1 MEEEPS
7 KLLTTNERKIYF
19 NGYLLDHALSN
30 WERSQR
36 MESRVARDEIM
47 SKEKATKRM
56 TGGSAAER
64 GLDFQ
69 ARISAVVMAHLLVE
83 RPLGWLEGVLDDTP
97 VELHAET
104 GGPGDDV
111 RFSVKGGKHVELQ
124 AKRGLQRGDD
134 LWDALMG
141 LSRGVS
147 DGTIDA
153 GILAVC
159 PNSSGTIR
167 EALAEDI
174 VRLGAG
180 RADGLREIGQAWVA
194 QLSAS
199 SLDATLVCRQLRIVV
214 VSAVDGNREA
224 EATAAERLGRIV
236 QNQEAAWPMLVEY
249 GRRLIRRRE
258 RATPEDIY
266 RSLSLAKVTLKTA
279 EIDTRVQLSAAIR
292 QWLHRTYASMTVLGV
307 HSKVPFEA
315 CWLELDAQAMDDAS
329 TEQEDLDKALR
340 RYHEYG
346 HRRRNGGPSFDSQTI
361 ARFVR
366 QCVVVGGPGMGK
378 STLLKKLALDY
389 SADGFL
395 TLLVRLPQVV
405 ALLARD
411 GRRFEESL
419 MEVALS
425 GSGLR
430 TPLVSLEGAVILCD
444 ALDECGSQQP
454 LVTASLH
461 AFSVAHPTTRV
472 VVTSR
477 PIGYRPGELAG
488 WRHYELQPLDDT
500 AAEKAVTKVLEAIPF
515 ADMALRSRAVDQA
528 IAQLSAKTIKGA
540 AARSPLMITLVAA
553 LSVKGIDPGLSKGA
567 LYRKLFQLLQDH
579 PPARLTERPPSEP
592 ERNRFLEM
600 LGWCLLSHGNEPAE
614 QSLERC
620 ARWWSDETGESF
632 LVSETK
638 ISECLGY
645 WECLGV
651 VERVRTHTQEAVT
664 FVHKTFGEF
673 AAARYMSK
681 CAPEAQRDI
690 IVRAI
695 GTPDWK
701 EALSFASHL
710 GLTSLILQ
718 VWAELAER
726 GDTKA
731 GKRLDDAVELVVQAG
746 APLASDAL
754 ASFAEGCW
762 RAVENT
768 ASRAR
773 YAAGEA
779 LCLVSQEHWSLI
791 KEGVLVRVESPD
803 RWNRL
808 VAWACLCVSTDQG
821 LTIPTLIEALPRLAD
836 SRPTDSYLGGFSLQP
851 NGNAVWQHLV
861 LGAARRI
868 LATPPEPEALRVL
881 HELIGGAKGL
891 NVGTVGELGTVFGQ
905 AGLELSGL
913 PDEEWSKNMARLMPD
928 RERWNREAAYLLA
941 LIDDPLVASDEADS
955 DESGHS
961 FELGACLTA
970 ISYWEMPAGDT
981 PSDTASASVD
991 SARRLVIHA
1000 LVRGAGIDHSQL
1012 VRQAR
1017 AMKRKILHDVNNEAF
1032 GFLDLPKV
1040 DAKVEFDHPL
1050 VGKQFMPVLEDLI
1063 VGPCHL
1069 FASNAAYVLYSMNED
1084 PDYFGAVKRVL
1095 TRGRGESLRLSAAL
1109 ANQLPDETGQQLML
1123 DRLCQGESTPG
1134 CRYLYL
1140 SLTAPYDAR
1149 HLEAVRKGLGG
1160 GSAGAAKASAELV
1173 KEFPL
1178 DGALAGE
1185 LRAFFDEWRTKEEPY
1200 PKGGGVVPESPRG
1213 ELAKALATAF
1223 AQDHDF
1229 LLTLLADER
1238 PEVRSAARDDF
1249 LAEAAGSGP
1258 LRSKLLEGVITG
1270 GLQPDLLRAAVS
1282 KGLYS
1287 DDEAIAVAR
1296 LLHSE
1301 DARLR
1306 YAALPILDVKYLQP
1320 DQVRDESVRLLSDKE
1335 LDIRE
1340 GASRALHGL
1349 ESSST

>member
-1 MEEEPS
+1 M
-7 KLLTTNERKIYF
+7 
-19 NGYLLDHALSN
+19 SN
-30 WERSQR
+30 
-36 MESRVARDEIM
+36 V
-47 SKEKATKRM
+47 KTTKRM

-69 ARISAVVMAHLLVE
+69 ARISAVVMAHLLAE
-83 RPLGWLEGVLDDTP
+83 RPLGWLEGVVDDTP
-97 VELHAET
+97 LELHAET
-104 GGPGDDV
+104 GGPGDDI

-124 AKRGLQRGDD
+124 AKRGLQRGND
-134 LWDALMG
+134 LWDALAS
-141 LSRGVS
+141 LSRAISDSTIGAGV
-147 DGTIDA
+147 
-153 GILAVC
+153 LAVC

-180 RADGLREIGQAWVA
+180 RTDGLRDIGQAWA
-194 QLSAS
+194 TQLSAL
-199 SLDATLVCRQLRIVV
+199 SLDITLVCRRLRIVV
-214 VSAVDGNREA
+214 VSAVDGNRET
-224 EATAAERLGRIV
+224 EATAAERLSRIV
-236 QNQEAAWPMLVEY
+236 LNQEEAWRVLVEY

-258 RATPEDIY
+258 RSTPEDIY
-266 RSLSLAKVTLKTA
+266 QTLSLANVVLKTA
-279 EIDTRVQLSAAIR
+279 EVDTRVQLSAATR
-292 QWLHRTYASMTVLGV
+292 QWLHSTYASMTVLGV

-315 CWLELDAQAMDDAS
+315 CWLELDAQAIDDAS
-329 TEQEDLDKALR
+329 TEQEDLDKALH

-346 HRRRNGGPSFDSQTI
+346 HRRRYGGPSFDSQTV

-366 QCVVVGGPGMGK
+366 KCVVVGGPGMGK

-405 ALLARD
+405 ALLARE

-430 TPLVSLEGAVILCD
+430 VPFVSLEGAVILCD

-454 LVTASLH
+454 LVTANLH
-461 AFSVAHPTTRV
+461 AFAVAHPHTRV

-477 PIGYRPGELAG
+477 PIGYRPGELVG

-515 ADMALRSRAVDQA
+515 ADKTLRSHAVEQA
-528 IAQLSAKTIKGA
+528 IAQLSTKTVKGA
-540 AARSPLMITLVAA
+540 AVRSPLMITLMAA
-553 LSVKGIDPGLSKGA
+553 LSAKGIDPGLNKGA
-567 LYRKLFQLLQDH
+567 LYHKLFQLLQEH
-579 PPARLTERPPSEP
+579 PPVRLTELPPSEP

-614 QSLERC
+614 QTLSRC
-620 ARWWSDETGESF
+620 ARWWSDETQRSF

-638 ISECLGY
+638 ISECFGY

-651 VERVRTHTQEAVT
+651 VERVRTQTQEAIT

-695 GTPDWK
+695 STPDWK

-718 VWAELAER
+718 VWAELAEC

-731 GKRLDDAVELVVQAG
+731 GNRLDDAVELVVQAG
-746 APLASDAL
+746 VPLASDAL
-754 ASFAEGCW
+754 TSFAQCCW

-768 ASRAR
+768 ASRVR

-779 LCLVSQEHWSLI
+779 LCLASQEHWSLI
-791 KEGVLVRVESPD
+791 KEGALLRVEAPD
-803 RWNRL
+803 GWNRL
-808 VAWACLCVSTDQG
+808 VAWACLCVSTDQEVAIQT
-821 LTIPTLIEALPRLAD
+821 LTEVLPKLAD
-836 SRPTDSYLGGFSLQP
+836 FRPTHSYLGGLSLLS
-851 NGNAVWQHLV
+851 NGTAVWQHLV

-868 LATPPEPEALRVL
+868 LATSPEPEPEALRVL
-881 HELIGGAKGL
+881 HELIRDAKGL
-891 NVGTVGELGTVFGQ
+891 NVGTIGKLGVLFKQ
-905 AGLELSGL
+905 AGLDLNGL
-913 PDEEWSKNMARLMPD
+913 LNDASSENMARLLP
-928 RERWNREAAYLLA
+928 NREHWIRDAAYLLT
-941 LIDDPLVASDEADS
+941 LIEDPLVASDDANGDDS
-955 DESGHS
+955 GRS

-970 ISYWEMPAGDT
+970 ISYWEMPAGDA
-981 PSDTASASVD
+981 PSISASASAD

-1000 LVRGAGIDHSQL
+1000 LARGAGLNHSKL

-1017 AMKRKILHDVNNEAF
+1017 AMKRKTLHDVENGAF
-1032 GFLDLPKV
+1032 SFLDLPRI
-1040 DAKVEFDHPL
+1040 DAKADLDHPL
-1050 VGKQFMPVLEDLI
+1050 VDKQFMPVLEDLI
-1063 VGPCHL
+1063 VGPSHL
-1069 FASNAAYVLYSMNED
+1069 FALNAAYVLYSMNED
-1084 PDYFGAVKRVL
+1084 PDYSGAVKRVL
-1095 TRGRGESLRLSAAL
+1095 THGRGESLRLSAAL
-1109 ANQLPDETGQQLML
+1109 ANQLPDDTGQQLIL
-1123 DRLCQGESTPG
+1123 DRLCEGECTPG
-1134 CRYLYL
+1134 CRYLYS
-1140 SLTAPYDAR
+1140 SLTAPYSAR
-1149 HLEAVRKGLGG
+1149 HFEAVRRGLS
-1160 GSAGAAKASAELV
+1160 GSSAAAAEASAKLV

-1178 DGALAGE
+1178 DGPFSEE
-1185 LRAFFDEWRTKEEPY
+1185 LRIFFEEWRIKEEPY
-1200 PKGGGVVPESPRG
+1200 PKESGVVPESPRD
-1213 ELAKALATAF
+1213 ELAKVLAAAF
-1223 AQDHDF
+1223 TQDHDF
-1229 LLTLLADER
+1229 LLALLADTR
-1238 PEVRSAARDDF
+1238 QEVRSAASDHF
-1249 LAEAAGSGP
+1249 LAEAAGSAP
-1258 LRSKLLEGVITG
+1258 LRAKLLKGVQTG
-1270 GLQPDLLRAAVS
+1270 ELKPALLRAAVS

-1287 DDEAIAVAR
+1287 DTEAIAVAR

-1320 DQVRDESVRLLSDKE
+1320 DQVRDECIRLLTDDE

-1340 GASRALHGL
+1340 GASRALRHL
-1349 ESSST
+1349 ESSSS

>member
-1 MEEEPS
+1 MT
-7 KLLTTNERKIYF
+7 L
-19 NGYLLDHALSN
+19 
-30 WERSQR
+30 
-36 MESRVARDEIM
+36 
-47 SKEKATKRM
+47 KRM

-69 ARISAVVMAHLLVE
+69 ARISAIVMAHLLAE
-83 RPLGWLEGVLDDTP
+83 RPLGWLDGVLEDTP
-97 VELHAET
+97 LDLGAET
-104 GGPGDDV
+104 GGPGDDL
-111 RFSVKGGKHVELQ
+111 RFSVKDGKHVELQ

-134 LWDALMG
+134 LWDALMD

-153 GILAVC
+153 AVLAVC

-174 VRLGAG
+174 IRLGAG
-180 RADGLREIGQAWVA
+180 RIDGLREIGQAWA
-194 QLSAS
+194 ERLLAS
-199 SLDATLVCRQLRIVV
+199 SLDATLVCRCLRIVV
-214 VSAVDGNREA
+214 VSAVDGCREA
-224 EATAAERLGRIV
+224 EAMATERLGRIV
-236 QNQEAAWPMLVEY
+236 QNQEVVWPVLVEY

-258 RATPEDIY
+258 RSAPEDIY
-266 RSLSLAKVTLKTA
+266 RTLSLAKVVLKTSQV
-279 EIDTRVQLSAAIR
+279 DTRVQLSAATR
-292 QWLHRTYASMTVLGV
+292 QWLHRTHAGMTILGV
-307 HSKVPFEA
+307 HSTVPFET
-315 CWLELDAQAMDDAS
+315 CWLELDAQAMDDTSA
-329 TEQEDLDKALR
+329 EQEDLDKALR

-346 HRRRNGGPSFDSQTI
+346 HRRGSGSLSFDSQTI

-366 QCVVVGGPGMGK
+366 KCVVVGGPGMGK

-405 ALLARD
+405 ALLARE

-430 TPLVSLEGAVILCD
+430 APLVSLEGAVILCD

-454 LVTASLH
+454 LVTANLH
-461 AFSVAHPTTRV
+461 AFSVAHPNTRI

-477 PIGYRPGELAG
+477 PIGYRSGELTE

-515 ADMALRSRAVDQA
+515 ANVALRSRAIGQA

-553 LSVKGIDPGLSKGA
+553 LAVKGIEPGLNKGG

-614 QSLERC
+614 QTLSRC
-620 ARWWSDETGESF
+620 ARWWSGETGQSF

-651 VERVRTHTQEAVT
+651 VERVRTYTQEAIT

-681 CAPEAQRDI
+681 CPPESQRGI
-690 IVRAI
+690 IGRAI
-695 GTPDWK
+695 CTPDWK

-718 VWAELAER
+718 VWAELAEL
-726 GDTKA
+726 GDTKV
-731 GKRLDDAVELVVQAG
+731 GNRLDDAVELVVQAG
-746 APLASDAL
+746 APLATDAL
-754 ASFAEGCW
+754 ASFVQCCW

-768 ASRAR
+768 ASRVR

-779 LCLVSQEHWSLI
+779 LCLVSQEHWSLT
-791 KEGVLVRVESPD
+791 KEGALARLESPD
-803 RWNRL
+803 GWNRL
-808 VAWACLCVSTDQG
+808 VAWACLCVSTDHG
-821 LTIPTLIEALPRLAD
+821 LPIPALTEALARLAE
-836 SRPTDSYLGGFSLQP
+836 SRPTDSYLGGFSLRP
-851 NGNAVWQHLV
+851 NGSAVWQHLV
-861 LGAARRI
+861 LGAARRM
-868 LATPPEPEALRVL
+868 LVTPPEPDVLRAL
-881 HELIGGAKGL
+881 HELIGSAKGL
-891 NVGTVGELGTVFGQ
+891 NVSAIGELERLFRQVGQ
-905 AGLELSGL
+905 ELGGLLDGA
-913 PDEEWSKNMARLMPD
+913 WSKNIAGLMPD
-928 RERWNREAAYLLA
+928 REQWNREAAYLLA
-941 LIDDPLVASDEADS
+941 LIEDPLVVSEEAESLDS
-955 DESGHS
+955 GRS
-961 FELGACLTA
+961 FELGACMTA
-970 ISYWEMPAGDT
+970 ISYWEMPVGDA
-981 PSDTASASVD
+981 PSATESASGD
-991 SARRLVIHA
+991 AARRLIIHA
-1000 LVRGAGIDHSQL
+1000 LARGAGLDHSQL

-1017 AMKRKILHDVNNEAF
+1017 AMNKEILQDMKNEAF
-1032 GFLDLPKV
+1032 VFFNLPKV
-1040 DAKVEFDHPL
+1040 DAKAELDHPL
-1050 VGKQFMPVLEDLI
+1050 VEKQFMPVLEELI

-1069 FASNAAYVLYSMNED
+1069 FALNAANVLYSMNEA
-1084 PDYFGAVKRVL
+1084 PEYYGTVKRLL

-1109 ANQLPDETGQQLML
+1109 AKQLPDQAGQQLIL
-1123 DRLCQGESTPG
+1123 GRLCQGESTSG
-1134 CRYLYL
+1134 CRYLYS
-1140 SLTAPYDAR
+1140 SLISPYGVP

-1160 GSAGAAKASAELV
+1160 RSASAAKAAAELV
-1173 KEFPL
+1173 KEFPM
-1178 DGALAGE
+1178 DGALAEE
-1185 LRAFFDEWRTKEEPY
+1185 LRDFFDEWRVKEAPY
-1200 PKGGGVVPESPRG
+1200 PKGGGVVPESPRD
-1213 ELAKALATAF
+1213 ELAKVLAAAF
-1223 AQDHDF
+1223 AQDHEF
-1229 LLTLLADER
+1229 LLSLLTDER
-1238 PEVRSAARDDF
+1238 PEVRSAARDHF
-1249 LAEAAGSGP
+1249 LTEAAGSVL
-1258 LRSKLLEGVITG
+1258 LRAKLLEQTVTG
-1270 GLQPDLLRAAVS
+1270 GLRPDLLRAAIL

-1287 DDEAIAVAR
+1287 EAEEVMAVAR

-1306 YAALPILDVKYLQP
+1306 YAALPILDVKYLHP
-1320 DQVRDESVRLLSDKE
+1320 DQVRDESKRLLLDGE
-1335 LDIRE
+1335 LDIRD
-1340 GASRALHGL
+1340 GASQSLQRLGVAR
-1349 ESSST
+1349 

>member
-1 MEEEPS
+1 MS
-7 KLLTTNERKIYF
+7 NEKT
-19 NGYLLDHALSN
+19 A
-30 WERSQR
+30 
-36 MESRVARDEIM
+36 
-47 SKEKATKRM
+47 KRM

-69 ARISAVVMAHLLVE
+69 ARVSAIVMAHLLTE
-83 RPLGWLEGVLDDTP
+83 RPIGWLDGVLDDTP
-97 VELHAET
+97 LELHAET

-111 RFSVKGGKHVELQ
+111 RFSVKDGKLVELQ
-124 AKRGLQRGDD
+124 AKRGLQRGDH
-134 LWDALMG
+134 LWEALIE
-141 LSRGVS
+141 LSKGISDDTIAAGV
-147 DGTIDA
+147 
-153 GILAVC
+153 LAVC

-174 VRLGAG
+174 IRLGSG
-180 RADGLREIGQAWVA
+180 RTDGLREIGQAWTA
-194 QLSAS
+194 QLLAS
-199 SLDATLVCRQLRIVV
+199 SLDATLVCKNLRIVV
-214 VSAVDGNREA
+214 ISAVDGNREA
-224 EATAAERLGRIV
+224 EATATERLGRIV
-236 QNQEAAWPMLVEY
+236 QNQEIAWRALVDY

-258 RATPEDIY
+258 RSTSEDIY
-266 RSLSLAKVTLKTA
+266 RSLSLAKVALKTT
-279 EIDTRVQLSAAIR
+279 EVETRFQLSAAIR
-292 QWLHRTYASMTVLGV
+292 QWLHRTHASMTVLGV

-329 TEQEDLDKALR
+329 IEQEDLDKALR
-340 RYHEYG
+340 RYHEHG
-346 HRRRNGGPSFDSQTI
+346 HLRRDGRQSFDSQTI

-366 QCVVVGGPGMGK
+366 KCVVVGGPGMGK

-389 SADGFL
+389 SDDGFL
-395 TLLVRLPQVV
+395 TLPVRLPQVV
-405 ALLARD
+405 ALIARE

-419 MEVALS
+419 MDVALS

-430 TPLVSLEGAVILCD
+430 APLVSLEGAVILCD

-454 LVTASLH
+454 LVTANLH
-461 AFSVAHPTTRV
+461 AFSMAHPNTRV

-500 AAEKAVTKVLEAIPF
+500 AAEKAVIKVLEAIPF
-515 ADMALRSRAVDQA
+515 ADPALRSRAVEQA

-553 LSVKGIDPGLSKGA
+553 LSVKGIEPGLGKGG

-614 QSLERC
+614 QTLSRC
-620 ARWWSDETGESF
+620 ARWWSEETGQSF
-632 LVSETK
+632 FVSETK

-651 VERVRTHTQEAVT
+651 VERVRTHTQEAIT

-681 CAPEAQRDI
+681 CAPELQRGI
-690 IVRAI
+690 IRRAI
-695 GTPDWK
+695 GTPDRK

-718 VWAELAER
+718 VWAELAES

-731 GKRLDDAVELVVQAG
+731 GHRLDDAVELVIQAG
-746 APLASDAL
+746 VPLASDAL
-754 ASFAEGCW
+754 ASFVQCCW

-768 ASRAR
+768 ASRVR

-779 LCLVSQEHWSLI
+779 LCLVTREHWSLI
-791 KEGVLVRVESPD
+791 KEGALERLESPD
-803 RWNRL
+803 RWSRM

-821 LTIPTLIEALPRLAD
+821 LPIPALTEALPRLAD

-868 LATPPEPEALRVL
+868 LVSPQEPEALRVL
-881 HELIGGAKGL
+881 NELVNDAKGL
-891 NVGTVGELGTVFGQ
+891 NSGTIVALEGVFRQ
-905 AGLELSGL
+905 AGLELNWLLNNS
-913 PDEEWSKNMARLMPD
+913 PWSKNVAGLMLDRKQWARD
-928 RERWNREAAYLLA
+928 ATYLLT
-941 LIDDPLVASDEADS
+941 LIEDPLVVSDEAESADS
-955 DESGHS
+955 DLSI
-961 FELGACLTA
+961 ELGACMTA
-970 ISYWEMPAGDT
+970 ISYWEMPVDDDLSA
-981 PSDTASASVD
+981 TASATVD
-991 SARRLVIHA
+991 GARRIVIHA
-1000 LVRGAGIDHSQL
+1000 LARGAGLDHSQL

-1017 AMKRKILHDVNNEAF
+1017 ALKKEILQGVEYESF
-1032 GFLDLPKV
+1032 GFLDLPKA
-1040 DAKVEFDHPL
+1040 DAKAELDHPL
-1050 VGKQFMPVLEDLI
+1050 VDKQFMPMLEELI
-1063 VGPCHL
+1063 VGPSHL
-1069 FASNAAYVLYSMNED
+1069 FALNAAYVLYSMHED
-1084 PDYFGAVKRVL
+1084 PEYSSAVKRVL
-1095 TRGRGESLRLSAAL
+1095 IRGRGESLRLSAEL
-1109 ANQLPDETGQQLML
+1109 AKQLPDETGQRLML

-1134 CRYLYL
+1134 CRHLYS
-1140 SLTAPYDAR
+1140 SLIAPYGAH
-1149 HLEAVRKGLGG
+1149 HLEAVRKGLSG
-1160 GSAGAAKASAELV
+1160 GSAGAAKAAAELV

-1178 DGALAGE
+1178 DDALAGE
-1185 LRAFFDEWRTKEEPY
+1185 LRTFFDEWRVKEAPY
-1200 PKGGGVVPESPRG
+1200 PKESGAVPESPRD
-1213 ELAKALATAF
+1213 ELAQVLAAAF
-1223 AQDHDF
+1223 TQDHEF
-1229 LLTLLADER
+1229 LLTLLTDER
-1238 PEVRSAARDDF
+1238 PEVQSAARDHL
-1249 LAEAAGSGP
+1249 LAEAAGSAL
-1258 LRSKLLEGVITG
+1258 LRSKLLEGAVTG
-1270 GLQPDLLRAAVS
+1270 GLRPDLLRAAVF

-1287 DDEAIAVAR
+1287 GEEAIAVAR

-1306 YAALPILDVKYLQP
+1306 YAALPILDVKYLHL
-1320 DQVRDESVRLLSDKE
+1320 DQVRDECSRLLTDEE

-1349 ESSST
+1349 ESSRSEPRKQL

>member
-1 MEEEPS
+1 M
-7 KLLTTNERKIYF
+7 
-19 NGYLLDHALSN
+19 A
-30 WERSQR
+30 
-36 MESRVARDEIM
+36 SRVARDEMI
-47 SKEKATKRM
+47 SKRKTEKRM

-69 ARISAVVMAHLLVE
+69 ARVSAIVMAHLLIE
-83 RPLGWLEGVLDDTP
+83 RSIGWLEGVLDDTP
-97 VELHAET
+97 LELHAET
-104 GGPGDDV
+104 GGPGDDI
-111 RFSVKGGKHVELQ
+111 RFSVKDGKRVELQ

-134 LWDALMG
+134 LWDALLD
-141 LSRGVS
+141 LSRGIS

-153 GILAVC
+153 GVLAVC

-180 RADGLREIGQAWVA
+180 RTDGLREIGQAWGA
-194 QLSAS
+194 KLSAS
-199 SLDATLVCRQLRIVV
+199 SLDATLVCARLRIIVI
-214 VSAVDGNREA
+214 SAVDGNREA

-236 QNQEAAWPMLVEY
+236 QNQGAAWPVLVEY

-258 RATPEDIY
+258 RSIPENIY
-266 RSLSLAKVTLKTA
+266 RALSLANIALKTT
-279 EIDTRVQLSAAIR
+279 EVDTRVQLSAAIR
-292 QWLHRTYASMTVLGV
+292 QWLRRTYASMTVLGV
-307 HSKVPFEA
+307 HTEIPFDA
-315 CWLELDAQAMDDAS
+315 CWLELDAQAMDDAL

-346 HRRRNGGPSFDSQTI
+346 HSPRNGGLSFHSQTI
-361 ARFVR
+361 ARFVKK
-366 QCVVVGGPGMGK
+366 CVVLGGPGMGK

-389 SADGFL
+389 SGDGFL

-405 ALLARD
+405 ALLARE

-425 GSGLR
+425 ASGLR
-430 TPLVSLEGAVILCD
+430 APLVSLEGAVILCD

-454 LVTASLH
+454 LVTANLH
-461 AFSVAHPTTRV
+461 AFSVAHPNTRV

-477 PIGYRPGELAG
+477 PIGYRSGELAG

-515 ADMALRSRAVDQA
+515 ASAALRSRAVEQA
-528 IAQLSAKTIKGA
+528 MAQLSAKTIKGA

-553 LSVKGIDPGLSKGA
+553 LSVKGIDPGLSKGG

-614 QSLERC
+614 QTLSRC
-620 ARWWSDETGESF
+620 ARWWSEETGQSF

-638 ISECLGY
+638 ISECFSY
-645 WECLGV
+645 WECLGI
-651 VERVRTHTQEAVT
+651 VERVRTHTQEAIT

-681 CAPEAQRDI
+681 CAPESQRGI
-690 IVRAI
+690 IGRAI

-718 VWAELAER
+718 VWAEFAER

-731 GKRLDDAVELVVQAG
+731 GNRLDDAVELVVQAG
-746 APLASDAL
+746 APLASDTL
-754 ASFAEGCW
+754 ASFAQCCW

-768 ASRAR
+768 ASRMR

-779 LCLVSQEHWSLI
+779 LCLMSQEHWSLI
-791 KEGVLVRVESPD
+791 KEGVLARLESPD
-803 RWNRL
+803 GWNRL
-808 VAWACLCVSTDQG
+808 VAWACLCISTDQRLATPA
-821 LTIPTLIEALPRLAD
+821 LTEALPRLAD
-836 SRPTDSYLGGFSLQP
+836 SRPTDSYLGGFSLRP

-868 LATPPEPEALRVL
+868 LVTPPEPEALRVL
-881 HELIGGAKGL
+881 RELIGDAKGL
-891 NVGTVGELGTVFGQ
+891 NVGTIGELERVFRQ
-905 AGLELSGL
+905 AGQELSGL
-913 PDEEWSKNMARLMPD
+913 LDGAWSKNMARLMPD

-941 LIDDPLVASDEADS
+941 LIENPLEVGEEADS
-955 DESGHS
+955 ADAGHS
-961 FELGACLTA
+961 FELGACMTA
-970 ISYWEMPAGDT
+970 ISYWET
-981 PSDTASASVD
+981 PVGNSPSATASASVD
-991 SARRLVIHA
+991 AARRLVIHA
-1000 LVRGAGIDHSQL
+1000 LARGAGLDHSRL

-1017 AMKRKILHDVNNEAF
+1017 AMKREILQDVKNEAF

-1040 DAKVEFDHPL
+1040 DAKAELDHPL
-1050 VGKQFMPVLEDLI
+1050 ADKQFMPVLEELI

-1069 FASNAAYVLYSMNED
+1069 FALNAAYVLYSMNED
-1084 PDYFGAVKRVL
+1084 PEYSGAVKRVL
-1095 TRGRGESLRLSAAL
+1095 TRGRGESLRLSVAL
-1109 ANQLPDETGQQLML
+1109 AKQLPDETGQQLIL

-1134 CRYLYL
+1134 CRHLYL

-1160 GSAGAAKASAELV
+1160 SSADAAKAAAGLV

-1185 LRAFFDEWRTKEEPY
+1185 LRAFFDEWRAKDPPY
-1200 PKGGGVVPESPRG
+1200 PKGGGVVPESPRD
-1213 ELAKALATAF
+1213 ELAKVLAAAF
-1223 AQDHDF
+1223 TQDHEF
-1229 LLTLLADER
+1229 LLTLLTDER
-1238 PEVRSAARDDF
+1238 PEVRSAARDHF
-1249 LAEAAGSGP
+1249 LPEAAGSAL
-1258 LRSKLLEGVITG
+1258 LRSKLLEGTVTG
-1270 GLQPDLLRAAVS
+1270 RLRPDLLRAAVL
-1282 KGLYS
+1282 KGLYAEE
-1287 DDEAIAVAR
+1287 EAIAVAR

-1306 YAALPILDVKYLQP
+1306 YAALPILDVKYLQL
-1320 DQVRDESVRLLSDKE
+1320 DQVRDECSRLLTDDE

-1349 ESSST
+1349 ETSSSEP

>member
-1 MEEEPS
+1 M
-7 KLLTTNERKIYF
+7 
-19 NGYLLDHALSN
+19 AL
-30 WERSQR
+30 
-36 MESRVARDEIM
+36 
-47 SKEKATKRM
+47 KRM

-69 ARISAVVMAHLLVE
+69 ARISAVVMAHLLAE

-97 VELHAET
+97 LELHAET
-104 GGPGDDV
+104 GGPGDDIC
-111 RFSVKGGKHVELQ
+111 FSVKGGKRVELQ

-134 LWDALMG
+134 LWDALMN
-141 LSRGVS
+141 LSRAIS
-147 DGTIDA
+147 DSTIDA
-153 GILAVC
+153 GVLAVC

-180 RADGLREIGQAWVA
+180 RTDGLREIGQAWA
-194 QLSAS
+194 TQLSVL
-199 SLDATLVCRQLRIVV
+199 SLDATLVCRRLRIVV

-224 EATAAERLGRIV
+224 EATATERLGRIV
-236 QNQEAAWPMLVEY
+236 LNQEAAWPVLVEY

-258 RATPEDIY
+258 RSTPEDIY
-266 RSLSLAKVTLKTA
+266 RILSLANVALKSA
-279 EIDTRVQLSAAIR
+279 EVDTRVQLSAAAR
-292 QWLHRTYASMTVLGV
+292 EWLHRTHASMTILGV

-346 HRRRNGGPSFDSQTI
+346 HRRRNGGLSFDSQTI

-366 QCVVVGGPGMGK
+366 KCVVVGGPGMGK

-395 TLLVRLPQVV
+395 TLFVRLPQVV
-405 ALLARD
+405 ALLARE

-430 TPLVSLEGAVILCD
+430 APFVSLEGAVILCD

-454 LVTASLH
+454 LVTANLH
-461 AFSVAHPTTRV
+461 AFSVAHPNARV

-500 AAEKAVTKVLEAIPF
+500 AAEKAVIKVLEAIPF
-515 ADMALRSRAVDQA
+515 ADKTLRSRAVEQA
-528 IAQLSAKTIKGA
+528 IAQLGTKTIKGA

-567 LYRKLFQLLQDH
+567 LYHKLFQLLQEH
-579 PPARLTERPPSEP
+579 PPVRLTDPPPSEP
-592 ERNRFLEM
+592 ERNWFLEI
-600 LGWCLLSHGNEPAE
+600 LGWCLLCYGNEPAE
-614 QSLERC
+614 QTLSRC
-620 ARWWSDETGESF
+620 ARWWSDETRQSF

-638 ISECLGY
+638 ISECFSY

-651 VERVRTHTQEAVT
+651 VERVRTHTQEAIT

-718 VWAELAER
+718 VWAELAEL

-731 GKRLDDAVELVVQAG
+731 GNRLDDAVELVVQAG
-746 APLASDAL
+746 VPLASDAL
-754 ASFAEGCW
+754 AGFAQCCW

-768 ASRAR
+768 ASRVR

-803 RWNRL
+803 GWNRL
-808 VAWACLCVSTDQG
+808 VAWACLCVSSDQG
-821 LTIPTLIEALPRLAD
+821 LTIPTLTEALPKLAD
-836 SRPTDSYLGGFSLQP
+836 SRPTDSYLGGFSLRP

-868 LATPPEPEALRVL
+868 LATPPEPEVLRVL
-881 HELIGGAKGL
+881 HELIGDAKEL
-891 NVGTVGELGTVFGQ
+891 NVGTIGELEMVFRQ
-905 AGLELSGL
+905 AGLDLSGL
-913 PDEEWSKNMARLMPD
+913 LDEAWSKNTARLMPD
-928 RERWNREAAYLLA
+928 RERWNREAAYLLT
-941 LIDDPLVASDEADS
+941 LIEDPLVASDEADG
-955 DESGHS
+955 DDIGHS

-970 ISYWEMPAGDT
+970 ISYWEMPAGNS
-981 PSDTASASVD
+981 PSVTASASVD

-1000 LVRGAGIDHSQL
+1000 LAQGAGLNYSQL

-1017 AMKRKILHDVNNEAF
+1017 AMKRKILHDEKNEAF
-1032 GFLDLPKV
+1032 GLLDLPKV
-1040 DAKVEFDHPL
+1040 DAKAELDHPL
-1050 VGKQFMPVLEDLI
+1050 VDGQFMPVLEDLI
-1063 VGPCHL
+1063 VGPCRL

-1109 ANQLPDETGQQLML
+1109 ANQLPDEAGQQLML
-1123 DRLCQGESTPG
+1123 DRLCEGESTPG
-1134 CRYLYL
+1134 CRYLYM
-1140 SLTAPYDAR
+1140 SLTAPYGAR

-1160 GSAGAAKASAELV
+1160 SSAEAAKASAELV

-1178 DGALAGE
+1178 DGALAAE
-1185 LRAFFDEWRTKEEPY
+1185 LRVFFDEWRIKEKPY

-1213 ELAKALATAF
+1213 ELAKALAMAF
-1223 AQDHDF
+1223 TQDHDF
-1229 LLTLLADER
+1229 LLTLIADER
-1238 PEVRSAARDDF
+1238 PDVQSAARDHF
-1249 LAEAAGSGP
+1249 LAEAAGSAP
-1258 LRSKLLEGVITG
+1258 LRAKLLEGVQTG
-1270 GLQPDLLRAAVS
+1270 GLQPDLLRAAAS

-1306 YAALPILDVKYLQP
+1306 YAALPILNVKHLQP
-1320 DQVRDESVRLLSDKE
+1320 DQVRDESERLLSDKE

-1340 GASRALHGL
+1340 GASRALRGL
-1349 ESSST
+1349 ESSGSEPQRQ

>member
-1 MEEEPS
+1 
-7 KLLTTNERKIYF
+7 
-19 NGYLLDHALSN
+19 
-30 WERSQR
+30 
-36 MESRVARDEIM
+36 M
-47 SKEKATKRM
+47 SIKKTSKRM

-69 ARISAVVMAHLLVE
+69 ARVSAIVMAHLLTE
-83 RPLGWLEGVLDDTP
+83 RPIGWLEGVLDDTP
-97 VELHAET
+97 HELHAET

-111 RFSVKGGKHVELQ
+111 RFSAKDGKQVELQ
-124 AKRGLQRGDD
+124 AKRGLQRGND
-134 LWDALMG
+134 LWDALMALSKG
-141 LSRGVS
+141 LS
-147 DGTIDA
+147 DDLIDA
-153 GILAVC
+153 GVLAVC

-167 EALAEDI
+167 ETLAEDI

-180 RADGLREIGQAWVA
+180 RTDGLREIGQVWAA

-199 SLDATLVCRQLRIVV
+199 SLDATLVCRRLRIVV

-224 EATAAERLGRIV
+224 EATAAERLSRIV
-236 QNQEAAWPMLVEY
+236 QDQGTAWPVLVEY

-258 RATPEDIY
+258 RSTPEDIY
-266 RSLSLAKVTLKTA
+266 RTLSLANIALKTI
-279 EIDTRVQLSAAIR
+279 EVDTRVQLAAATR
-292 QWLHRTYASMTVLGV
+292 QWLHRTYANMTVLGV
-307 HSKVPFEA
+307 HSEVPFDA
-315 CWLELDAQAMDDAS
+315 CWLKLDAKAMDYAS

-340 RYHEYG
+340 RYHQYG
-346 HRRRNGGPSFDSQTI
+346 HDRRNGGPSFHSQTI
-361 ARFVR
+361 ARFVKK
-366 QCVVVGGPGMGK
+366 CVVVGGPGMGK

-405 ALLARD
+405 ALLARE

-430 TPLVSLEGAVILCD
+430 APLVSLEGTVILCD

-454 LVTASLH
+454 LVTANLH
-461 AFSVAHPTTRV
+461 AFSVAHPNTRV

-515 ADMALRSRAVDQA
+515 ADAALRSRAVEQA
-528 IAQLSAKTIKGA
+528 IAQLGAKTIKDA

-553 LSVKGIDPGLSKGA
+553 LSAKGIDPGLSKGV

-592 ERNRFLEM
+592 ERNKFLEM

-614 QSLERC
+614 QTLSRC
-620 ARWWSDETGESF
+620 SRWWSEETRQSF

-651 VERVRTHTQEAVT
+651 VERVRTHTQEAIT

-681 CAPEAQRDI
+681 CAPEAQRGI

-718 VWAELAER
+718 VWAELAEG
-726 GDTKA
+726 GDTRA
-731 GKRLDDAVELVVQAG
+731 GNRLDDAVELVVQAG
-746 APLASDAL
+746 VPLASDAL
-754 ASFAEGCW
+754 ASFVQCCW

-768 ASRAR
+768 ASRMR
-773 YAAGEA
+773 YVAGEA
-779 LCLVSQEHWSLI
+779 LCLVSQEHWGLI
-791 KEGVLVRVESPD
+791 KEGVLTRLESPD

-821 LTIPTLIEALPRLAD
+821 LAIPTLTEALPKLVD
-836 SRPTDSYLGGFSLQP
+836 SRPADSYLGGFSLRP
-851 NGNAVWQHLV
+851 NGSAVWQHLV

-868 LATPPEPEALRVL
+868 FSTPPEPEALQVL
-881 HELIGGAKGL
+881 HELIGDAEGL
-891 NVGTVGELGTVFGQ
+891 NVGTLIELETLFKQ
-905 AGLELSGL
+905 AGLDLSVL
-913 PDEEWSKNMARLMPD
+913 SDKSWSQNMARMMLD
-928 RERWNREAAYLLA
+928 REGWKREAAYLLD
-941 LIDDPLVASDEADS
+941 LIDDPLLASDEADNS
-955 DESGHS
+955 DPSCS
-961 FELGACLTA
+961 LELGACMTV
-970 ISYWEMPAGDT
+970 ISYWDKLVGD
-981 PSDTASASVD
+981 DTSRTVSASTD
-991 SARRLVIHA
+991 AAMRMVIHA
-1000 LVRGAGIDHSQL
+1000 LARDAGLDHVQL

-1017 AMKRKILHDVNNEAF
+1017 SMKREILDDVRDG
-1032 GFLDLPKV
+1032 GFWLFDLPKI
-1040 DAKVEFDHPL
+1040 DAKAELDHPL
-1050 VGKQFMPVLEDLI
+1050 VDSDFIPQLENLI
-1063 VGPCHL
+1063 LGPSHF
-1069 FASNAAYVLYSMNED
+1069 FALNAAYVLYSLREK
-1084 PDYFGAVKRVL
+1084 PDYPNVL
-1095 TRGRGESLRLSAAL
+1095 RRLLTGGRGESLRLSAAL
-1109 ANQLPDETGQQLML
+1109 ACHLPDGAGQRLLL
-1123 DRLCQGESTPG
+1123 DRLLNGESTPG
-1134 CRYLYL
+1134 CRHLYQ
-1140 SLTAPYDAR
+1140 SLTGPYGVQ
-1149 HLEAVRKGLGG
+1149 HVEVVRKGLGG
-1160 GSAGAAKASAELV
+1160 NSARAAKAAAELA
-1173 KEFPL
+1173 KDFPL
-1178 DGALAGE
+1178 DAEMAGE
-1185 LRAFFDEWRTKEEPY
+1185 LRAFFDQWRTKEEPY
-1200 PKGGGVVPESPRG
+1200 PKGGGSVPESPRD
-1213 ELAKALATAF
+1213 ELAKILAPAF
-1223 AQDHDF
+1223 AGDHDF
-1229 LLTLLADER
+1229 LLALLADDR
-1238 PEVRSAARDDF
+1238 PDVQGAAREHAF
-1249 LAEAAGSGP
+1249 SEAAGSAL
-1258 LRSKLLEGVITG
+1258 LRSRLLEGVQNNR
-1270 GLQPDLLRAAVS
+1270 LQPGLLRTAVS

-1287 DDEAIAVAR
+1287 GDEAITVVH

-1320 DQVRDESVRLLSDKE
+1320 DQVRDEGNRLLTDKE

-1340 GASRALHGL
+1340 GASRALDSL
-1349 ESSST
+1349 ESSGSEAKKP